1 MFHTSLVAVPLFT
14 ATGQAETV
22 APAAVMSPTGT
33 VCQESVSPR
42 RYCQVT
48 PV

>member
-1 MFHTSLVAVPLFT
+1 MFHTSLVAVPEVT
-14 ATGQAETV
+14 ATGQAET
-22 APAAVMSPTGT
+22 ALPEAVTSPTGT

-42 RYCQVT
+42 RYCQVA